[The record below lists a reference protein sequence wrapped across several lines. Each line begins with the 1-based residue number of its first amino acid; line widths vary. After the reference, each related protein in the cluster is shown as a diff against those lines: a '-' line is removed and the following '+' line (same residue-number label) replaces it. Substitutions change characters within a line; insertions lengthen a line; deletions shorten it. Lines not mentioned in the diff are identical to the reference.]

1 MKYSRLIAPFM
12 AIGVLM
18 SSCANSTQD
27 ACGSQCC
34 AKDSSTTID
43 KGAIVIE
50 NIMTRRSI
58 RKYKPQPV
66 GRDTVETIVRC
77 GINAPNGMNRQPW
90 EIRIVDSPE
99 YIDGITALC
108 REKDDRMGKDS
119 TMVTMFRNAYT
130 VIFVGAQNNAN
141 LDCGIMGENM
151 VLAAWGMGLGT
162 CFLGGPIAF
171 MKNTPECK
179 PYLDK
184 LGFSEGTE
192 LIYAIAV
199 GYPDENPDAKSR
211 DESKWKFVD

>member
-1 MKYSRLIAPFM
+1 MKYNKLIMPFV
-12 AIGVLM
+12 AIGLAM
-18 SSCANSTQD
+18 SSCANSGQGVDGTQ
-27 ACGSQCC
+27 CSP
-34 AKDSSTTID
+34 KDSSMTID

-58 RKYKPQPV
+58 RRYKPQPV
-66 GRDTVETIVRC
+66 GRDTIETIVRC
-77 GINAPNGMNRQPW
+77 GINAPSGMNRQPW
-90 EIRIVDSPE
+90 EIRIVDSRD

-108 REKDDRMGKDS
+108 REKDDRMGKDT

-141 LDCGIMGENM
+141 LDCGIMGENI

-179 PYLDK
+179 PYIER

-199 GYPDENPDAKSR
+199 GYPDESPVAKLR
-211 DESKWKFVD
+211 DEDKWRFVD

>member
-1 MKYSRLIAPFM
+1 MPLM
-12 AIGVLM
+12 AIGVAM
-18 SSCANSTQD
+18 SACTPQKHSVEESQSCKNDTST
-27 ACGSQCC
+27 
-34 AKDSSTTID
+34 KLD
-43 KGAIVIE
+43 KGAIVID

-66 GRDTVETIVRC
+66 GRDTIETIVRC

-90 EIRIVDSPE
+90 EIRIVDSHE
-99 YIDGITALC
+99 YIDGITAIC
-108 REKDDRMGKDS
+108 SAKDDRMGRDT

-130 VIFVGAQNNAN
+130 VIFVGAKNNAN
-141 LDCGIMGENM
+141 LDCGIMGENI

-179 PYLDK
+179 PYIDK
-184 LGFSEGTE
+184 LDFSEGTE

-199 GYPDENPDAKSR
+199 GYPDESPVAKLR
-211 DESKWKFVD
+211 DEDKWKFVD